1 ALPAWRLQPDGM
13 EVSQTMLVSAVFVLA
28 LHVPLGIQDPPRV
41 PSTPQSTAA
50 PAMRELKKGESAI
63 EGLLQ
68 RVECPRGR
76 PVRFTMRVGDKVERF
91 EAARLADVEYIAHTP
106 DFQGPMTCGGRG
118 DGDRVR
124 MTWRKDGE
132 VRRAVAVEFLPAK

>member
-1 ALPAWRLQPDGM
+1 
-13 EVSQTMLVSAVFVLA
+13 MLVSAMLVLA
-28 LHVPLGIQDPPRV
+28 LHVPLAVQDPPRV
-41 PSTPQSTAA
+41 PATPQSTAA
-50 PAMRELKKGESAI
+50 PAMRELKDGESAI

-91 EAARLADVEYIAHTP
+91 EVARLADVEYIAHTP
-106 DFQGPMTCGGRG
+106 DFKGPMTCGGRG

-124 MTWRKDGE
+124 MTWRTDGE
-132 VRRAVAVEFLPAK
+132 VRRAVALEFLPAK

>member
-1 ALPAWRLQPDGM
+1 M
-13 EVSQTMLVSAVFVLA
+13 ILVSVILGAA
-28 LHVPLGIQDPPRV
+28 LHVPAVRQDPPRV

-50 PAMRELKKGESAI
+50 PALRELQKGESAI

-76 PVRFTMRVGDKVERF
+76 PVRFTMSVDDKVERF

-106 DFQGPMTCGGRG
+106 DFKGPMTCGGRG

-124 MTWRKDGE
+124 LTWKKDGE
-132 VRRAVAVEFLPAK
+132 VRRVVAVEFLPSGV